1 MALID
6 IKQLR
11 GASQGSVLFLGTN
24 SIVSE
29 NYNNLRWDQTTN
41 TLIVDGGFQYI
52 DGNQQSGYILV
63 SDSSGNA
70 TWTSSVAVGA
80 TNGLSEI
87 STGVIGLG
95 GTLSQNTTINSEGLD
110 FTIQNFDTLTFT
122 GSVVDVQLDN
132 GLFLVDSGDTGSV
145 DIYSG
150 DTTIFASYSIDV
162 VTNGVFNLV
171 SNTSSIT
178 SNNLE
183 GLVYTSDYTGTFVTN
198 SLVTKGYVDSVASS
212 IGADNGLSEIT
223 PGTVSLGGTLS
234 QNTIINSESY
244 DFTIQNFD
252 TLTFTGSVVD
262 VQLDNGLFLV
272 DVDNGSVD
280 LYGGDSTIVFDTI
293 DISATN
299 ELVLTAGTATIT
311 TTNLEGLVYTTDY
324 TGTFVTNSLITK
336 GYVDSLVS
344 AVGATNG
351 LTEYL
356 PGIVGLGGTLSQNT
370 TINGDLFDLTIENL
384 NTLTVTASLIDFQL
398 DNGSVFI
405 DSGDNG
411 TVDIYAGGVL
421 IYATSSID
429 IATNGEFTITTSTG
443 SVTTT
448 NLEGLV
454 YTSDYT
460 GTFVTNSLITKQY
473 VDNALSSFSGGMT
486 PSNGLSEIST
496 GVIGLGGTLSQNTT
510 ISGNLFDLTIGNI
523 DIIHMTSSVFDVEAE
538 FVSIDAGTGSM
549 QLIADYDIDIVSTT
563 GQINITGDSGNVTI
577 DNLEGLVYTQDYTST
592 FVTYSLITK
601 GYVDAGTASL
611 WNAINSIGGGGGMTP
626 SNGLSEIST
635 GVIGLGGTLSQNT
648 YINGDGYS
656 LTVGNVD
663 IIHMTSSIFD
673 VEAEFVSIDAGTGS
687 MQLIADDDID
697 ILSNGNQI
705 SIGGQ
710 SGRVTT
716 GNLEGLVYTSDY
728 TGTFITQS
736 LITKGYVDAG
746 TSSIWNYITT
756 MGANTSGTSGTSG
769 YDGTSGTSGSSGT
782 GFNTISN
789 PGNNRLLTSDGTTNA
804 ADAES
809 NLTFDGTNLSVNG
822 NVFISGSISVAGSA
836 SIVNTTNLTVF
847 DPIIA
852 LGVSQSGSPVL
863 DEGLMFVRGTG
874 ATQAFIWD
882 ESEDRFALVQTND
895 NYDVVGNVNIDSYSN
910 LRVGDLFIGETQT
923 PSLYT
928 TKKVT
933 LSSGTNS
940 IYNFATSSYSG
951 AFVDYTIE
959 SGSNARSGNLMS
971 IWNGNSIQYVENST
985 IDIGNTT
992 GVTFS
997 FVISGS
1003 NAVLQAISD
1012 TSGWMVKTILRSI

>member
-41 TLIVDGGFQYI
+41 TLTVDGVFQYI
-52 DGNQQSGYILV
+52 DGNQQSGYVLV
-63 SDSSGNA
+63 SDASGNA

-87 STGVIGLG
+87 STGFIG
-95 GTLSQNTTINSEGLD
+95 I
-110 FTIQNFDTLTFT
+110 
-122 GSVVDVQLDN
+122 
-132 GLFLVDSGDTGSV
+132 
-145 DIYSG
+145 
-150 DTTIFASYSIDV
+150 
-162 VTNGVFNLV
+162 
-171 SNTSSIT
+171 
-178 SNNLE
+178 
-183 GLVYTSDYTGTFVTN
+183 
-198 SLVTKGYVDSVASS
+198 
-212 IGADNGLSEIT
+212 
-223 PGTVSLGGTLS
+223 GGTLS

-280 LYGGDSTIVFDTI
+280 LYGGDSTMVFDTI

-486 PSNGLSEIST
+486 PSNGLSEISA
-496 GVIGLGGTLSQNTT
+496 GIIGLGGTLSQNTT
-510 ISGNLFDLTIGNI
+510 INGNLFDLTIGNI
-523 DIIHMTSSVFDVEAE
+523 DIIHMTSSVFDVEAD

-549 QLIADYDIDIVSTT
+549 QLIADDDIDIVSTT
-563 GQINITGDSGNVTI
+563 GQINITGDSGSVTI
-577 DNLEGLVYTQDYTST
+577 DNLEGLVYTSDYTPT

-601 GYVDAGTASL
+601 GYVDAGTTSL
-611 WNAINSIGGGGGMTP
+611 WNAINSIGGGGMTP

-663 IIHMTSSIFD
+663 IIHITSSIFD
-673 VEAEFVSIDAGTGS
+673 VESSFVIIDAGTGS
-687 MQLIADDDID
+687 MQLIADDDVD
-697 ILSNGNQI
+697 IVSNGNQLTL
-705 SIGGQ
+705 GGY

-716 GNLEGLVYTSDY
+716 GNLEGFVYTTDY
-728 TGTFITQS
+728 TSTFVTHS
-736 LITKGYVDAG
+736 LITKGYVDNG
-746 TSSIWNYITT
+746 TASIWNYITS

-769 YDGTSGTSGSSGT
+769 SAGTSGSSGTSGTSGSVGTSGTSGESGTSGTSGT

-863 DEGLMFVRGTG
+863 DEGLMFVRGAG

-882 ESEDRFALVQTND
+882 ESDDRFALVQTND

-928 TKKVT
+928 TKKLI

-971 IWNGNSIQYVENST
+971 VWNGNSIQYVENST

-1012 TSGWMVKTILRSI
+1012 TSGWVVKTILRSI

>member
-1 MALID
+1 MALLD
-6 IKQLR
+6 IKQLH
-11 GASQGSVLFLGTN
+11 GASQGSILFLGTN

-29 NYNNLRWDQTTN
+29 NYNNLRWNQVTN
-41 TLIVDGGFQYI
+41 TLTLDGGFQYI

-63 SDSSGNA
+63 SDVSGNA

-110 FTIQNFDTLTFT
+110 FTIQNFGILSLT
-122 GSVVDVQLDN
+122 GSVVDVQLEN

-262 VQLDNGLFLV
+262 IQLDNGLFLV

-299 ELVLTAGTATIT
+299 EIVLTAGTATIT

-411 TVDIYAGGVL
+411 TVDIYAGGIL

-460 GTFVTNSLITKQY
+460 GTFVTN
-473 VDNALSSFSGGMT
+473 
-486 PSNGLSEIST
+486 
-496 GVIGLGGTLSQNTT
+496 
-510 ISGNLFDLTIGNI
+510 
-523 DIIHMTSSVFDVEAE
+523 
-538 FVSIDAGTGSM
+538 
-549 QLIADYDIDIVSTT
+549 
-563 GQINITGDSGNVTI
+563 
-577 DNLEGLVYTQDYTST
+577 
-592 FVTYSLITK
+592 
-601 GYVDAGTASL
+601 
-611 WNAINSIGGGGGMTP
+611 
-626 SNGLSEIST
+626 
-635 GVIGLGGTLSQNT
+635 
-648 YINGDGYS
+648 
-656 LTVGNVD
+656 
-663 IIHMTSSIFD
+663 
-673 VEAEFVSIDAGTGS
+673 
-687 MQLIADDDID
+687 
-697 ILSNGNQI
+697 
-705 SIGGQ
+705 
-710 SGRVTT
+710 
-716 GNLEGLVYTSDY
+716 
-728 TGTFITQS
+728 
-736 LITKGYVDAG
+736 
-746 TSSIWNYITT
+746 
-756 MGANTSGTSGTSG
+756 
-769 YDGTSGTSGSSGT
+769 
-782 GFNTISN
+782 
-789 PGNNRLLTSDGTTNA
+789 
-804 ADAES
+804 
-809 NLTFDGTNLSVNG
+809 
-822 NVFISGSISVAGSA
+822 
-836 SIVNTTNLTVF
+836 
-847 DPIIA
+847 
-852 LGVSQSGSPVL
+852 
-863 DEGLMFVRGTG
+863 
-874 ATQAFIWD
+874 
-882 ESEDRFALVQTND
+882 
-895 NYDVVGNVNIDSYSN
+895 
-910 LRVGDLFIGETQT
+910 
-923 PSLYT
+923 
-928 TKKVT
+928 
-933 LSSGTNS
+933 
-940 IYNFATSSYSG
+940 
-951 AFVDYTIE
+951 
-959 SGSNARSGNLMS
+959 
-971 IWNGNSIQYVENST
+971 
-985 IDIGNTT
+985 
-992 GVTFS
+992 
-997 FVISGS
+997 
-1003 NAVLQAISD
+1003 
-1012 TSGWMVKTILRSI
+1012 